1 MLRPLYAV
9 VTHRFVIVNGIIYFV
24 YDRYDHP
31 GPVCDY
37 MDRSKIKRR
46 AIKLAVTFIL
56 FLISL
61 FVSDLLLNRGNTDM
75 TSDMSRATLP
85 IVYMNVNDQYINPLH
100 GYTAEME
107 GSYLRGP
114 ITPLMANRS
123 VTFRADL
130 YDAVIAKVSYE
141 VRPLDMSRLI
151 EETEV
156 SDFTYEGDV
165 IYATAMLKDLIED
178 DREYMLI
185 IKLTTSG
192 GDIIRY
198 YARVINRAE
207 LYLTE
212 KMDFVRDFSDR
223 TMKADEAEELRK
235 YMESN
240 ADGDNS
246 SYAYVNIHS
255 SFNQLTW
262 GDLEPTLVGDK
273 DMELI
278 EIDETTASIKL
289 TYQVEALSRL
299 HNVSEYFRIQRGK
312 RMYLMEYERKMDQV
326 FDEEKNVVVNG
337 KILHGIINDK
347 PVRME
352 NDTGSIYAFVQQNAL
367 YSYNISSQ
375 TLARLFAFADKD
387 NDDARTRYDAHSIK
401 PMMIDGVGNIWFIVY
416 GYMNRGRNEGR
427 VGVDLYYYDCTLN
440 TIEEMLFI
448 PYTKS
453 YDILARDID
462 NLAYI
467 STRNRMYVLLDGC
480 IYTIKLDTRESEVMQ
495 DSIRESGF
503 YSSDDESTIA
513 WQSGESVIDYTQIQ
527 LFKLNSMTPSVIPSA
542 AGEVVIPLGFMD
554 NDVVYGAARVSDV
567 TTDDTGKTVIPM
579 YCIKIQ
585 DQAGNILKNYQQDGI
600 FVLGVEKVENMLIL
614 TRAMRDVER
623 GTFIPVGDD
632 QIVNNKTRT
641 TLKNKL
647 AGLVTEK
654 EETTY
659 QTVLYK
665 APEDPKQ
672 TVKVTNPKEV
682 VLEGSRDVSLS
693 GKDTLKRYYVYAK
706 GELDGIYTSAAE
718 AVEEA
723 SGLYGVV
730 VDKRMA
736 YIWETGDRKT
746 EARIVGIEA
755 GSAEAKAGD
764 LNGAGKD
771 DEESADEGD
780 TGQEEDSSSSYVKCI
795 DAMLQSGGVYKSSRE
810 EVRTKSLVR
819 VLSDNLEADV
829 LDLSGCSLSDMLYYV
844 SNGYPV
850 MAMTEDGGAVIII
863 GYDAKNTILYDPR
876 DERVYKM
883 GMNDSRSMFEQA
895 GNRFITYVW

>member
-1 MLRPLYAV
+1 
-9 VTHRFVIVNGIIYFV
+9 
-24 YDRYDHP
+24 
-31 GPVCDY
+31 

-46 AIKLAVTFIL
+46 AIKIAVTFVL

-61 FVSDLLLNRGNTDM
+61 FVSDILLNRGNTDM

-85 IVYMNVNDQYINPLH
+85 IVYMNVNDEYINPLH
-100 GYTAEME
+100 GYTTEME
-107 GSYLRGP
+107 GNYLRGP

-123 VTFRADL
+123 VAFRADL

-156 SDFTYEGDV
+156 SDFVYDKDV
-165 IYATAMLKDLIED
+165 IYATAMLKDLID
-178 DREYMLI
+178 DDKEYMLI

-192 GDIIRY
+192 GDVIRY

-212 KMDFVRDFSDR
+212 KMEFVRDFSDK
-223 TMKADEAEELRK
+223 TMNRDDAGDIRK

-240 ADGDNS
+240 AEGDNS
-246 SYAYVNIHS
+246 SFAYVNIHS

-262 GDLEPTLVGDK
+262 GDLEPTLVGNK
-273 DMELI
+273 DMEI
-278 EIDETTASIKL
+278 IDIDETTASIRLK
-289 TYQVEALSRL
+289 YQIEALSQI
-299 HNVSEYFRIQRGK
+299 HNVTEFFRLQRGK

-337 KILHGIINDK
+337 KILHGIINEK
-347 PVRME
+347 PVRIE
-352 NDTGSIYAFVQQNAL
+352 NDSGTIYAFTQQNAL
-367 YSYNISSQ
+367 YSYNTSSQ
-375 TLARLFAFADKD
+375 TMARLFAFADKE
-387 NDDARTRYDAHSIK
+387 NDDARTRYTAHSIK

-427 VGVDLYYYDCTLN
+427 VGVTLYYYDCAMN
-440 TIEEMLFI
+440 TIEEILFI

-453 YDILARDID
+453 YDILAKDID

-513 WQSGESVIDYTQIQ
+513 WQTGESVIDYTQIQ
-527 LFKLNSMTPSVIPSA
+527 LFKLNSMTPSDIPSA
-542 AGEVVIPLGFMD
+542 PGEIVIPLGFMD
-554 NDVVYGAARVSDV
+554 NDVIYGAARVSDV
-567 TTDDTGKTVIPM
+567 TTDETGKIMIPM

-600 FVLGVEKVENMLIL
+600 FILGVEKNENMLTL
-614 TRAMRDVER
+614 TRVAKDSET
-623 GTFIPVGDD
+623 GTFVSVEDD
-632 QIVNNKTRT
+632 QIVNNKTQT

-647 AGLVTEK
+647 VGVVTEK

-665 APEDPKQ
+665 ASEEDKSSI
-672 TVKVTNPKEV
+672 KITNPKEV
-682 VLEGSRDVSLS
+682 VLEGSRDVKLS
-693 GKDTLKRYYVYAK
+693 GQDTLKRYYVYAK
-706 GELDGIYTSAAE
+706 GDLEGIYTSASE
-718 AVEEA
+718 AVESA
-723 SGLYGVV
+723 SSLFGVV

-736 YIWETGDRKT
+736 YIWETGNRSPS
-746 EARIVGIEA
+746 ARISGIEA
-755 GSAEAKAGD
+755 RHSEEETAG
-764 LNGAGKD
+764 AVKD
-771 DEESADEGD
+771 DENPDEENGEDASGD
-780 TGQEEDSSSSYVKCI
+780 EETESSYVMCI
-795 DAMLQSGGVYKSSRE
+795 DAMLKSGGVYKSSRE

-819 VLSDNLEADV
+819 VLADNLDADI
-829 LDLSGCSLSDMLYYV
+829 LDLSGCSLSDILYYI
-844 SNGYPV
+844 SGGYPV
-850 MAMTEDGGAVIII
+850 MAMTGGGGAVIII
-863 GYDAKNTILYDPR
+863 GYDAKNTVLYDPKN
-876 DERVYKM
+876 ETVYKM
-883 GMNDSRSMFEQA
+883 GMNDSKSMFEKA